1 MAARCSVLG
10 ARYWVLGAV
19 VLVLLRAPAFAADA
33 KVEKLTLGSGR
44 DAHAYYLYVPEKAAP
59 GPAPLLLLLHGSGRN
74 GMSLVDPWL
83 PLAKAEGIVLVAPD
97 ASDPQAWRM
106 PQEGPDF
113 FHDLI
118 ETVLAAHSNIDRR
131 RLYVFGHSAGA
142 IQGLDLGVLEP
153 DYFAAVAVHAGVVS
167 PEMVQLLDRPARKI
181 PLAIWIGTRDQFFPL
196 DAVRRTRDVLMQ
208 HGFTVQFTEIPNH
221 THDYYSTSTQTNRE
235 VWAFLKQQKLAADP
249 QFQPY
254 K

>member
-1 MAARCSVLG
+1 MLP
-10 ARYWVLGAV
+10 
-19 VLVLLRAPAFAADA
+19 LVLACFAVAPHVDA
-33 KVEKLTLGSGR
+33 KVEKLKLGSGR
-44 DAHAYYLYVPEKAAP
+44 DAHTYYLYIPEKATP

-83 PLAKAEGIVLVAPD
+83 PLAKREGIVLVAPD

-113 FHDLI
+113 FHDLV
-118 ETVLAAHSNIDRR
+118 ETVVAAHGNVDRR
-131 RLYVFGHSAGA
+131 RVYVFGHSAGA

-167 PEMVQLLDRPARKI
+167 PQMIPLLDRPSRKI
-181 PLAIWIGTRDQFFPL
+181 PVAIWIGTRDPFFPL
-196 DAVRRTRDVLMQ
+196 DAVRRSRDVLTQ
-208 HGFTVQFTEIPNH
+208 HGFTVQFTEIPDH
-221 THDYYSTSTQTNRE
+221 THDYYSTSAQTNRD
-235 VWAFLKQQKLAADP
+235 VWAFLQHQKLTSDP

-254 K
+254 SVR